1 MPFVEV
7 NIREEIEKQRQE
19 DPEFRAAWDSSR
31 EEYRLIGEMISL
43 RKKEKITQRQLANR
57 IGNKQQVISRIEQKE
72 SSPSLRLFCNIIDA
86 LGYELK
92 IVKKEST

>member
-7 NIREEIEKQRQE
+7 SIREEIEKQRQE

-43 RKKEKITQRQLANR
+43 RKKE
-57 IGNKQQVISRIEQKE
+57 